1 MDSTTGT
8 EVSSSTTVKCN
19 LCTGNYSKVDMM
31 LRLYNEHE
39 FRSRRNGMWIS
50 SLMNRMQCCHCAD
63 CNFLSHKHNLKYVTE
78 YSETPHTSGMTTTP
92 IVLPDLEMSEVT
104 DTDAQSLCTREEIAA
119 PTAAP
124 ALEISEVTDDK
135 KSLCTSNLTTTPN
148 VTPELKILEET
159 EDGDKQ
165 SLCNENTE
173 SAVVTLKLKTSEET
187 GGDRHTLWTRENM
200 TTPTTEPAQKIWWL
214 NDDEDGKPLWTPV
227 DSSTPTFERNLKLL
241 EETDDD
247 RQNVWTSV
255 DTSTPTVEPKPQLLE
270 VTDDDSQKLGALVNT
285 PTPTETPELKFFE
298 EIDDKVSFRST
309 INHSFMLS

>member
-19 LCTGNYSKVDMM
+19 RYTGNYSKVDMM
-31 LRLYNEHE
+31 LRLYNEHGL
-39 FRSRRNGMWIS
+39 RSRRNGSWIS
-50 SLMNRMQCCHCAD
+50 SLINRMQCCHCAD

-78 YSETPHTSGMTTTP
+78 YSETPPTSGMTTTP
-92 IVLPDLEMSEVT
+92 IVIPDLEMSEVT
-104 DTDAQSLCTREEIAA
+104 DNDVQSLCTREETAA

-173 SAVVTLKLKTSEET
+173 SAVVKLKLKTSEET
-187 GGDRHTLWTRENM
+187 VGDRHTLWTKENM
-200 TTPTTEPAQKIWWL
+200 TTPTAEPALKIWWL
-214 NDDEDGKPLWTPV
+214 NDDEDEQPLWTPV
-227 DSSTPTFERNLKLL
+227 DSSTLTSERNLKLL
-241 EETDDD
+241 QETDVDS
-247 RQNVWTSV
+247 QKLGTLV
-255 DTSTPTVEPKPQLLE
+255 DTSTPTETPQL
-270 VTDDDSQKLGALVNT
+270 
-285 PTPTETPELKFFE
+285 KFLE
-298 EIDDKVSFRST
+298 EIEDKVSLT